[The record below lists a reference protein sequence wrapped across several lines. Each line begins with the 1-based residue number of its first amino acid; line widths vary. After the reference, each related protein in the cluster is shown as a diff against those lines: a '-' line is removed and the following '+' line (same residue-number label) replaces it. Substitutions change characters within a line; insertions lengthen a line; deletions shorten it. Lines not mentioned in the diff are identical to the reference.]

1 MYCAINLLKNTQ
13 IVDAYGDLKDVL
25 VRRQVFAEELSVGMT
40 EVYQAMAVGFKPEV
54 KFRLENWLDYQGE
67 ELVEF
72 KPFARNDTRLLRV
85 LRTYRD
91 GERLE
96 LVCYE
101 DINQPIAPD
110 PEEAEG

>member
-1 MYCAINLLKNTQ
+1 MYVAINLLKNTQ
-13 IVDAYGDLKDVL
+13 TVDQYGDLKDVI
-25 VRRQVFAEELSVGMT
+25 VRRQVFAEELSVGMA

-54 KFRLENWLDYQGE
+54 KFRLENWMDYQGE

-72 KPFARNDTRLLRV
+72 KPFARTETRRLRI

-101 DINQPIAPD
+101 DIDQPIAPE